1 MKIEDKIFVQC
12 DIRTYYLLT
21 NTYNSPYLCA
31 HFVFE
36 KILNL
41 QLTGLNRI
49 ASVIFKII
57 QDDISE

>member
-1 MKIEDKIFVQC
+1 MKIEDKIFVQGA
-12 DIRTYYLLT
+12 IYVPTTYIQTCIIVL
-21 NTYNSPYLCA
+21 LCA